1 MFGINST
8 PVIEMKPRSGYFGD
22 TLSKKDLNHALLAEL
37 RSLESRGAQFTYFQ
51 PHSPSHGSKT
61 QNTRMGPTLGR
72 ADLIVI
78 SARGKLLYFAVYVSR
93 HPKGPPQ
100 QIGEIAVRRIC
111 ARSAFEARRKL
122 REALR
127 EAGFLHGLSTQ
138 EAAQLSPHRK
148 RGHSLFAGGVH
159 EAV

>member
-1 MFGINST
+1 
-8 PVIEMKPRSGYFGD
+8 
-22 TLSKKDLNHALLAEL
+22 
-37 RSLESRGAQFTYFQ
+37 
-51 PHSPSHGSKT
+51 
-61 QNTRMGPTLGR
+61 MGPALGR

-78 SARGKLLYFAVYVSR
+78 SARGKPLYFAIYVSQP
-93 HPKGPPQ
+93 PKGPPQ